1 MGYVAP
7 VLAARTRIW
16 MGWAAAEAAI
26 VLADAILPNGVLTEF
41 LLRSQGAFF
50 LACDDVTSKG
60 KFLTA
65 ASKKPAA
72 ARPMR

>member
-26 VLADAILPNGVLTEF
+26 VLADAILANGDGVLTEF
-41 LLRSQGAFF
+41 FAAIARRF
-50 LACDDVTSKG
+50 LFG
-60 KFLTA
+60 L
-65 ASKKPAA
+65 
-72 ARPMR
+72 

>member
-26 VLADAILPNGVLTEF
+26 VLADAIFPNGVLTEF
-41 LLRSQGAFF
+41 LLQ
-50 LACDDVTSKG
+50 
-60 KFLTA
+60 
-65 ASKKPAA
+65 PI
-72 ARPMR
+72 ARRFRLFVLFGL